1 MDILLNQILFR
12 KQQRTASK
20 NDHQDLSLIT
30 THSVCSRS
38 VSIWRDAHER
48 SLYWH
53 SGPGHHLRTASVSC
67 SSSFLLFTL
76 SKRAWKKSET
86 SKGMKKMGLKFD
98 LSVAW
103 LVMSDKGRWWNSS
116 RAASPLFNMTPQ
128 WKKRLPCG
136 TETRK
141 LGLTPPLT
149 WLRVWPGK
157 KDTNCPHR
165 GPHPILAQ
173 TMSANRLFPLVEVL

>member
-1 MDILLNQILFR
+1 MVRYLHHWNWKILQIKTGFQKVGDYTFTSIPLDLWLLLSTWIPSHLLPMDICNQILFR
-12 KQQRTASK
+12 KQQRTARK

-86 SKGMKKMGLKFD
+86 SKGMKKMGLKFH

-116 RAASPLFNMTPQ
+116 QCCFTSL
-128 WKKRLPCG
+128 
-136 TETRK
+136 
-141 LGLTPPLT
+141 
-149 WLRVWPGK
+149 
-157 KDTNCPHR
+157 
-165 GPHPILAQ
+165 
-173 TMSANRLFPLVEVL
+173 